1 MTVLSSRN
9 ALKRRTWAL
18 FMFFFLPGLLM
29 ASWATRTPAIRDILS
44 VSTAE
49 MGAVLFGLSIG
60 SMSGILCSAW
70 LVKRFGTRKVIRT
83 TMTCAVG
90 GMVILSVALWCASPL
105 IFALGLAVFGAS
117 FGAAEVAINVE
128 GAAVERELNKTVLP
142 MMHGF
147 YSFGTLAGA
156 GVGMALTALSVPP
169 NIHIILAAAVAI
181 APIFIAIRA
190 IPDGTGKNASE
201 DAHLQEKGLPFYR
214 DIQLLLIGVV
224 VLAMAFAEGSAN
236 DWLPLLMVDG
246 HGFNPT
252 SGSLI
257 YAGFTLGMTVGR
269 FTGGW
274 FIDRYSRVTV
284 VRASAL
290 MGALGIGLIIF
301 VDSDWVAG
309 VSVILWGLGA
319 SLGFPLT
326 ISAAS
331 DTGPDAPTRVS
342 VVATTG
348 YLAFL
353 VGPPLL
359 GYLGEHYGLR
369 SAMMVVLALVILA
382 ALVAKAVAKPVSTP
396 QPVMEHNA

>member
-49 MGAVLFGLSIG
+49 MGTVLFGLSIG

-70 LVKRFGTRKVIRT
+70 LVKRFGTRKVIHT
-83 TMTCAVG
+83 TMTCAVT

-156 GVGMALTALSVPP
+156 GVGMALTALSVPA

-201 DAHLQEKGLPFYR
+201 GSHLQEKGLPFYR

-246 HGFNPT
+246 HGFSPT

-326 ISAAS
+326 IS
-331 DTGPDAPTRVS
+331 
-342 VVATTG
+342 
-348 YLAFL
+348 
-353 VGPPLL
+353 
-359 GYLGEHYGLR
+359 
-369 SAMMVVLALVILA
+369 
-382 ALVAKAVAKPVSTP
+382 
-396 QPVMEHNA
+396 

>member
-156 GVGMALTALSVPP
+156 GVGMALTALSVPA

-190 IPDGTGKNASE
+190 ILTVRVKTHRKILTFRKKDYLFIGTSS
-201 DAHLQEKGLPFYR
+201 FC
-214 DIQLLLIGVV
+214 LLAWWCWQWHSPKALR
-224 VLAMAFAEGSAN
+224 
-236 DWLPLLMVDG
+236 
-246 HGFNPT
+246 
-252 SGSLI
+252 
-257 YAGFTLGMTVGR
+257 MTGC
-269 FTGGW
+269 
-274 FIDRYSRVTV
+274 RY
-284 VRASAL
+284 
-290 MGALGIGLIIF
+290 
-301 VDSDWVAG
+301 
-309 VSVILWGLGA
+309 
-319 SLGFPLT
+319 
-326 ISAAS
+326 
-331 DTGPDAPTRVS
+331 
-342 VVATTG
+342 
-348 YLAFL
+348 
-353 VGPPLL
+353 
-359 GYLGEHYGLR
+359 
-369 SAMMVVLALVILA
+369 
-382 ALVAKAVAKPVSTP
+382 
-396 QPVMEHNA
+396 

>member
-18 FMFFFLPGLLM
+18 FIFFFLPGLLM

-44 VSTAE
+44 ISIAE

-128 GAAVERELNKTVLP
+128 GAAVERKLNKTVLP

-156 GVGMALTALSVPP
+156 GVGMALTALSVPA
-169 NIHIILAAAVAI
+169 NIHIILAATVAI
-181 APIFIAIRA
+181 APIFISIRA

-201 DAHLQEKGLPFYR
+201 GSHFQEKGLPFYR

-246 HGFNPT
+246 HGFSPT

-269 FTGGW
+269 FSGGW

-301 VDSDWVAG
+301 ADSAWVAG

-382 ALVAKAVAKPVSTP
+382 ALVAKAVAKPVLTP